1 MLSKLVIK
9 HGDKAVYLIGGFI
22 VLVFAVMMI
31 VMFANTGEKTP
42 ATCKQVST
50 ELVNLGYDPVD
61 STDFYSEQSSSLNGS
76 IMADNGKIR
85 FNFFEF
91 DNDNSAYTLFY
102 NNHDLIYE
110 NISDGFREWDAHYNN
125 YAMYSMSSNGVYYI
139 SIWVGNTAV
148 YAYCDNEYRDELNN
162 ILVSLDYGSS
172 TKNK

>member
-1 MLSKLVIK
+1 MLSKFVIK
-9 HGDKAVYLIGGFI
+9 YGDKAVYIIGGVI
-22 VLVFAVMMI
+22 VLIFSVIMI

-42 ATCKQVST
+42 VTCDQVSI
-50 ELVNLGYDPVD
+50 ELADLDYEPID
-61 STDFYSEQSSSLNGS
+61 STSHYKEQTSHLKAS
-76 IMADNGKIR
+76 IMADNGNVR

-91 DNDNSAYTLFY
+91 DNNDSAYTVFY

-148 YAYCDNEYRDELNN
+148 YAYCDNEYRNELND
-162 ILVSLDYGSS
+162 ILLSIDYGSS
-172 TKNK
+172 TKNR